1 MAFALTNFRAYK
13 LGIPSATDRYGL
25 QGIEMTVTRTA
36 TDVAIDLDTVSGTFW
51 TDILADASYGAYAAR
66 ISPLWSD
73 LLTKIENVATL
84 QVLGDGGQMVSLTGL
99 QAESGTVTAKWAG
112 GSAGTALNAD
122 SADQAF
128 AYSIVNGVVNLQIPA
143 YKAAAKGAAPGNV
156 IILKSTT
163 LLPAALRPAADMRV
177 VIPSVDNNAEV
188 VGTATIKTTG
198 QIELY
203 TGIPSAAAYTVTA
216 NAGQGGFQ
224 VSYPVAQVAPN
235 AGSVSIVGTF
245 PVVKPSITLSA
256 NAAPA
261 TLKIFMILA
270 LTSKSNPIEFL

>member
-13 LGIPSATDRYGL
+13 LGISSATDRYGL

-36 TDVAIDLDTVSGTFW
+36 SDVAIDLDTVSGTFW
-51 TDILADASYGAYAAR
+51 TDILADATYGAYAAR
-66 ISPLWSD
+66 ITPLWSD
-73 LLTKIENVATL
+73 LLTKIENISTL
-84 QVLGDGGQMVSLTGL
+84 QILGDGGKMVSLSGT
-99 QAESGTVTAKWAG
+99 QTESGTVTAKWAG
-112 GSAGTALNAD
+112 NSAGTALNAD
-122 SADQAF
+122 SADQTF
-128 AYSIVNGVVNLQIPA
+128 SYSIVNGVVNLQIPA
-143 YKAAAKGAAPGNV
+143 YKAAAKGAAPGGV
-156 IILKSTT
+156 IVLKSTT
-163 LLPAALRPAADMRV
+163 LLPAALRPATDMRV

-224 VSYPVAQVAPN
+224 VSYPVVQAAPN
-235 AGSVSIVGTF
+235 SGSVAVVGTF
-245 PVVKPSITLSA
+245 PVVKPSITLAA

-261 TLKIFMILA
+261 TLQIFMVCA
-270 LTSKSNPIEFL
+270 LTSQSNPIEFR